1 MVILE
6 EGVLIGRYRVRS
18 LIFRSSLFDAY
29 SATDDRGVAV
39 CALRREH
46 AGRSLPTDSEFN
58 AELEMLRNLRT
69 DHFPRVLEGGRDAQ
83 SAWLITEAIGGT
95 VPIWTRGAD
104 PVHWLRALMTLGQS
118 TADSFEKAAAVGI
131 FHGALTP
138 DCLRKWPNG
147 AACIIGIGAARF
159 FGMDADTVRSF
170 PRYCAPEQFQESPIP
185 SCDRT
190 DEYALGMCLYALI
203 TGHEPFGDAEEQ
215 ISLAQYGSPDFS
227 LLRGIPDKVGEILAR
242 CCAKSAADRHGWAA
256 YAVRVGITVKMC
268 STQVSDS
275 KRMEIILDK
284 ISELGPDTMGKLLK
298 RWSAATESDSK
309 SKSDESE
316 SEQDGDSGSENSD
329 EVTDALESTDRN
341 PAAVGNASG
350 PLVIPIAAPVLIAS
364 LPSNEARPPNTD
376 RVPMH
381 PANPPIE
388 PPQSLPPIAPPPKG
402 KKSWARTLGV
412 LTMLGGALG
421 GVGIALALVIMSNQR
436 PPVALA
442 PPAPSERQEVLEE
455 VARLLSQARVPC
467 ERLPSNSA
475 EPDRP
480 VAEPAPMRPRGDD
493 GDTLKNSCGKW
504 FNCDRIPE
512 ETNQ

>member
-58 AELEMLRNLRT
+58 AVLEMLRNLRT

-95 VPIWTRGAD
+95 TPIWTRGAD

-118 TADSFEKAAAVGI
+118 TADSFEKAAAVGV

-170 PRYCAPEQFQESPIP
+170 PRYCAPEQFQDSPIP
-185 SCDRT
+185 TSDRT
-190 DEYALGMCLYALI
+190 DVYALGMCLYALI

-215 ISLAQYGSPDFS
+215 TSLAQYGSPDFT
-227 LLRGIPDKVGEILAR
+227 LLRGIPDKVEDILSR
-242 CCAKSAADRHGWAA
+242 CCAKSAADRHGWAD
-256 YAVRVGITVKMC
+256 YAELVHITVKMC
-268 STQVSDS
+268 STEVSDS
-275 KRMEIILDK
+275 KRMEIMLDK
-284 ISELGPDTMGKLLK
+284 ISELGPDTMGKLLNRLSTK
-298 RWSAATESDSK
+298 AESDSK
-309 SKSDESE
+309 SDKSE

-329 EVTDALESTDRN
+329 EVTDALESTDRS
-341 PAAVGNASG
+341 PTAVDNASR
-350 PLVIPIAAPVLIAS
+350 PLIVPIAAPVLIAS
-364 LPSNEARPPNTD
+364 LPSNEARPPSTD

-381 PANPPIE
+381 PANPPIK

-402 KKSWARTLGV
+402 KKSWART
-412 LTMLGGALG
+412 MGAFAMLG
-421 GVGIALALVIMSNQR
+421 GVGIALALAIMSNQR
-436 PPVALA
+436 PPVAWA
-442 PPAPSERQEVLEE
+442 PAPPSERQEVLED
-455 VARLLSQARVPC
+455 VARLLSQARAPC

-480 VAEPAPMRPRGDD
+480 VAEPAPMRPRRDD

-512 ETNQ
+512 EINQ